1 MSLKAEIMK
10 TSKDV
15 IRQASLFTMGGLI
28 DPRLMP
34 GYEKSVSKSKPES
47 VQDFSLLNSLRKSI
61 ESITG
66 RKINNEPAQG

>member
-1 MSLKAEIMK
+1 MK

-34 GYEKSVSKSKPES
+34 GYEKSVSKP
-47 VQDFSLLNSLRKSI
+47 VQDFPLLNGLRKSI
-61 ESITG
+61 DSITG
-66 RKINNEPAQG
+66 RKMNNEPAQG

>member
-1 MSLKAEIMK
+1 MK

-34 GYEKSVSKSKPES
+34 DYEKSVSKSES
-47 VQDFSLLNSLRKSI
+47 KSVHDHSVLNRLRKSI